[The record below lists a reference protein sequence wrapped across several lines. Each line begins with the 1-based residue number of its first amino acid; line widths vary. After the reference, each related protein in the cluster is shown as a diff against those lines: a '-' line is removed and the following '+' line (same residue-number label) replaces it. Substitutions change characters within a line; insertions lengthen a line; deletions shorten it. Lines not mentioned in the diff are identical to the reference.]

1 MEKIIIQI
9 RECKRMWPPNLGSGS
24 EREGRRGGHGFSRGE
39 GKARRK
45 TG

>member
-24 EREGRRGGHGFSRGE
+24 EQEGRGIHGFSRGE